1 MWSFYTAI
9 CTRRPSVDFLMN
21 SQREREREKRRDEI
35 ESINWMGRPRPME

>member
-1 MWSFYTAI
+1 MRFVHVDLYT
-9 CTRRPSVDFLMN
+9 T